1 MSTEIFLYTMSTY
14 LKSIEISKGK
24 GGVGYDMDQLAEFAK
39 NCGHFVFAILTN
51 FCSKSSLADSKI
63 GFSTLKL

>member
-1 MSTEIFLYTMSTY
+1 MGTEILLYTMSTY
-14 LKSIEISKGK
+14 LKNIEISKRK
-24 GGVGYDMDQLAEFAK
+24 DGVGYDMDQLAEFAE
-39 NCGHFVFAILTN
+39 NGGHFVFAILTN